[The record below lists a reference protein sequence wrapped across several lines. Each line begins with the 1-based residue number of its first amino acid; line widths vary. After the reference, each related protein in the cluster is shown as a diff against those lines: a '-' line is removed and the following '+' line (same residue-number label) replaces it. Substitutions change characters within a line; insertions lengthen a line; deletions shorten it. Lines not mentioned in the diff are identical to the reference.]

1 MVYKN
6 DFTLKKNRKIKTT
19 LFVKS
24 IFGALLL
31 TVLYMLF
38 NMLLGQTLAFAN
50 LFWGMLP
57 NYMVALLL
65 GYYIMSSSLGGIRLS
80 ISVFLIYFLI
90 GHFNLLIEAYIFNV
104 SSRQETA
111 LEIIRGLFISVTFA
125 PLYVYIF
132 RNKIVKEAVIF
143 SKRSLIG
150 WFWRILVADILY
162 LLLYIIAGFVLTIVY
177 PQLLQFYEGKIP
189 SFDILINTQLFIR
202 GFIFIG
208 IALLMLRTL
217 NISVVKKAILIGLT
231 FAILGGIA
239 PLIPP
244 SELMP
249 AYVRLGHGFE
259 VGISN
264 FIYGILLAL
273 LLKLK
278 SSAKADINPGI
289 AVKPTV

>member
-1 MVYKN
+1 
-6 DFTLKKNRKIKTT
+6 
-19 LFVKS
+19 
-24 IFGALLL
+24 
-31 TVLYMLF
+31 
-38 NMLLGQTLAFAN
+38 
-50 LFWGMLP
+50 
-57 NYMVALLL
+57 MVALLL

-264 FIYGILLAL
+264 FIYGILLTL
-273 LLKLK
+273 LLKLN
-278 SSAKADINPGI
+278 SGAKADINPGI

>member
-1 MVYKN
+1 M
-6 DFTLKKNRKIKTT
+6 KTT

-38 NMLLGQTLAFAN
+38 NMLLGQTIGFDN
-50 LFWGMLP
+50 LFWGILP

-162 LLLYIIAGFVLTIVY
+162 LLLYIIAGLVLTIVY

-264 FIYGILLAL
+264 FIYGILLTL
-273 LLKLK
+273 LLKLN
-278 SSAKADINPGI
+278 SGAKADINPGI